1 VKLLASFLSNPNT
14 KDIAILQ
21 IQEWMSDS
29 NAANNSTLQ
38 LVAAIIHTQDGNIK
52 EAIKAISN
60 KSNIEQ

>member
-1 VKLLASFLSNPNT
+1 MLASFLSNQNT

-38 LVAAIIHTQDGNIK
+38 LVAAIIYTHEGNIK

-60 KSNIEQ
+60 KSSIEQ